1 MTVKKED
8 VAEAGRA
15 IYAQLRERL
24 EASENGSFVV
34 IDPGSGDYEIDANP
48 TAARRRLE
56 ARHPGVE
63 SYTRRIGQRDQYRM
77 VSIRLSPPTND

>member
-24 EASENGSFVV
+24 EASENGNFVV
-34 IDPGSGDYEIDANP
+34 IDPGSGDYEIDSNP
-48 TAARRRLE
+48 TAAKQRLE
-56 ARHPGVE
+56 TRRPGAGL
-63 SYTRRIGQRDQYRM
+63 YTRRIGQRAQYKM
-77 VSIRLSPPTND
+77 VGIKLSPRNE

>member
-24 EASENGSFVV
+24 EASENGKFVA
-34 IDPGSGDYEIDANP
+34 IEPCSEDYEIDSNP
-48 TAARRRLE
+48 TAARQRLE
-56 ARHPGVE
+56 ARHPGAGL
-63 SYTRRIGQRDQYRM
+63 YTRRIGQRAQYKM
-77 VSIRLSPPTND
+77 VGIKLSPRNE

>member
-24 EASENGSFVV
+24 EAAENGKFAAIEPYSE
-34 IDPGSGDYEIDANP
+34 DYEIDSNP
-48 TAARRRLE
+48 TAARQRLE
-56 ARHPGVE
+56 ARRPGAGL
-63 SYTRRIGQRDQYRM
+63 YTRRIGQRAQYKM
-77 VSIRLSPPTND
+77 VGIKLSPRNE